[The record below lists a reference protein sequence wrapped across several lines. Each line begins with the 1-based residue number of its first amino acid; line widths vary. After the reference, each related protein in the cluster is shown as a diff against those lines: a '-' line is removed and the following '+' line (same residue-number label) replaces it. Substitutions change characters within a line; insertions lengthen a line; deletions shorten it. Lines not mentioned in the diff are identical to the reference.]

1 MTARLITLCLRQVLR
16 LLLLACRSSRSKD
29 LELLVLRQDAVL
41 RRQVPDPKTTCEERL
56 VFTVPLRLRPVHERL
71 SNLFMEEQAYKLA
84 GNSVQVLDYD
94 LDDLGRNAGPKARVE
109 RDFWSALRRDAIVL
123 AGSQLDDLIENVR

>member
-1 MTARLITLCLRQVLR
+1 M
-16 LLLLACRSSRSKD
+16 LATSAAS
-29 LELLVLRQDAVL
+29 AWA
-41 RRQVPDPKTTCEERL
+41 
-56 VFTVPLRLRPVHERL
+56 PVDV
-71 SNLFMEEQAYKLA
+71 YKR
-84 GNSVQVLDYD
+84 QVLDYD